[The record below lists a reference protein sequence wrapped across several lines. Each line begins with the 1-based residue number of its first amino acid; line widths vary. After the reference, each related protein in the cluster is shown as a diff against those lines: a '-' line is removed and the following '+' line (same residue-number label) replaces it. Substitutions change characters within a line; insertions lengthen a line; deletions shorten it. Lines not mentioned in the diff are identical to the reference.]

1 MKFTRSLSSSSFCRS
16 QNDSFES
23 NNNEKNAGSE
33 DEMDY
38 NSSKYKKIGI
48 LTDLNSRKK

>member
-1 MKFTRSLSSSSFCRS
+1 MKFTRSLSSSSFCHS

-23 NNNEKNAGSE
+23 NNNEKNTGSE

-38 NSSKYKKIGI
+38 IPISNSNWIQS
-48 LTDLNSRKK
+48 TTN